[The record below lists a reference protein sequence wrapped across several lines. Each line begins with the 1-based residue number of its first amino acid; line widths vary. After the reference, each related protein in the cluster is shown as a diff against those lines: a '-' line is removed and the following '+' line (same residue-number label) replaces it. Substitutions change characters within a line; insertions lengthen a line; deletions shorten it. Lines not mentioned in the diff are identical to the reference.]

1 MSEEGFYEVEH
12 LPTVVLARRVTQRKV
27 VRTDRGKITL
37 EVGDIELLDPVDGS
51 FWGNVPDSFLRR
63 YKPHDNRATEL
74 FDAIEGDGSDD

>member
-37 EVGDIELLDPVDGS
+37 ETGDIELLDPVDGS
-51 FWGNVPDSFLRR
+51 FWGNVPGSFLRR
-63 YKPHDNRATEL
+63 YKPHNDKAVEL
-74 FDAIEGDGSDD
+74 FETIREDEGDD